1 MGWMTTRLTPL
12 GLAVLRLLHAGP
24 MHPYEMQQRI
34 RDWGIDEVVKV
45 THGALYHT
53 VERLCRAELI
63 EPTETSRAGRRPE
76 RTVYAITDSGRE
88 TTLGTLN
95 DLLSGV
101 EREYPKF
108 RTALA
113 FLSLLAP
120 EEAKERL
127 RMRSVHLE
135 AVLAA
140 NKTAYDALIK
150 NGVPRIHLIE
160 IDHIT
165 GQIQAEL
172 DVVRTIVDEIES
184 GRLTWSP
191 NFLTTGK
198 ADHG

>member
-1 MGWMTTRLTPL
+1 MKTHLTPL
-12 GLAVLRLLHAGP
+12 ALAVLRLLYTGP

-53 VERLCRAELI
+53 VERLMRAELI
-63 EPTETSRAGRRPE
+63 EPTETSRSGRRPE
-76 RTVYAITDSGRE
+76 RTVYAITDAGRE
-88 TTLGTLN
+88 LTLGSLN

-101 EREYPKF
+101 DREYPKF

-113 FLSLLAP
+113 FLSLLPP

-127 RMRSVHLE
+127 TMRAVRLE
-135 AVLAA
+135 AELSAT
-140 NKTAYDALIK
+140 KTAYDALIK

-160 IDHIT
+160 VDHMT
-165 GQIQAEL
+165 GQTRAEL
-172 DVVRTIVDEIES
+172 DVVRTIIDEIDS

-191 NFLTTGK
+191 NFLTSGK
-198 ADHG
+198 AHHG

>member
-1 MGWMTTRLTPL
+1 MKTHLTPL
-12 GLAVLRLLHAGP
+12 ALAVLRLLHTGP

-53 VERLCRAELI
+53 VERLMRAELI
-63 EPTETSRAGRRPE
+63 EPTETSRSGRRPE
-76 RTVYAITDSGRE
+76 RTVYAITDAGRE
-88 TTLGTLN
+88 LTLGSLN

-101 EREYPKF
+101 DREYPKF

-113 FLSLLAP
+113 FLSLLPP

-127 RMRSVHLE
+127 TMRAVRLE
-135 AVLAA
+135 AELSAT
-140 NKTAYDALIK
+140 KTAYDALIK

-160 IDHIT
+160 VDHMT
-165 GQIQAEL
+165 GQTRAEL
-172 DVVRTIVDEIES
+172 DVVRTIIDEIDS

-191 NFLTTGK
+191 NFLTSGK
-198 ADHG
+198 AHHG